1 MMKRLLALTLA
12 LCFISSAN
20 ATYLQIDGLSSDTY
34 NLLEG
39 STVTISI
46 ISEDNSSW
54 LGYLIVPDGKPGVL
68 SNPTIWDA
76 AGNLGSAIPYTE
88 VDWGTGYELTAAAN
102 IEGVPALEA
111 GQQFTFDFSGGFV
124 GQTTQLLLFADPEYS
139 IPLDAISITIVPEP
153 ITIALLGL
161 GAILLRRIK

>member
-1 MMKRLLALTLA
+1 MKRVLALMLA

-20 ATYLQIDGLSSDTY
+20 ATYLQIDGLSSDSY
-34 NLLEG
+34 ELLEG

-54 LGYLIVPDGKPGVL
+54 LGYLIVPDGSPGTL

-76 AGNLGSAIPYTE
+76 AGNFSSANPYSE
-88 VDWGTGYELTAAAN
+88 IDWGTGYELTAAASAD
-102 IEGVPALEA
+102 GVPALEP
-111 GQQFTFDFSGGFV
+111 GQQFSFDFTGGIA
-124 GQTTQLLLFADPEYS
+124 GQSTQILLFQDPEYTT
-139 IPLDAISITIVPEP
+139 PLDAISITIVPEP

-161 GAILLRRIK
+161 GAILLRKIK